1 MISNGKIA
9 GFLVF
14 LSLMTLSQRSGY
26 IREQKKTLKTKFLP
40 KEKCKFQSEYTEAL
54 HCVLSVFL

>member
-14 LSLMTLSQRSGY
+14 ESIMTLSQRSGY
-26 IREQKKTLKTKFLP
+26 IQEQTETLNIKFFP
-40 KEKCKFQSEYTEAL
+40 KEKYKFQSEYTKAL